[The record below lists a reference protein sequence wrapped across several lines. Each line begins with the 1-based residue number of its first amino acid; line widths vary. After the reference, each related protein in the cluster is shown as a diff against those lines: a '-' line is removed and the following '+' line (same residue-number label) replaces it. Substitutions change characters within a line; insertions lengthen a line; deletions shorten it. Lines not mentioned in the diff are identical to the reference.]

1 MQDVKPNSHKF
12 KEDQKRL
19 PDPEKKEI
27 KKVVKAPVK
36 VKKKGVLSTAVDQF
50 VQEDLTNIK
59 TYIVADV
66 IIPTIKN
73 TIWDAFTNSL
83 DMILYGGNGRDKK
96 NGPGSSRTSYVSY
109 NKYSNPRDTR
119 RTNDEP
125 RRSRY
130 DFSNI
135 EFTSKVDAEEVLRQM
150 DAIMD
155 EYRLVTVSDFY
166 DLVGESGEYTDAKYG
181 WTNIRNARVVRGRQ
195 GYYIEL
201 PKPIPID

>member
-12 KEDQKRL
+12 KEDQKQL

-59 TYIVADV
+59 TYIVTDV

-96 NGPGSSRTSYVSY
+96 NGPGSSRASYVSY

-119 RTNDEP
+119 RSNDEP

-181 WTNIRNARVVRGRQ
+181 WQNIRNARVVRGRQ